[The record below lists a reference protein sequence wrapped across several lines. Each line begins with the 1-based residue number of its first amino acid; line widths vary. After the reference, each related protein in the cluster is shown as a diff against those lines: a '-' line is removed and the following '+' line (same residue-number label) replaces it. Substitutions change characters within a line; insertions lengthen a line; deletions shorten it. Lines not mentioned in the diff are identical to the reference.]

1 MSGTSEPFPQT
12 GLVIAEAGQQSPPGP
27 EVATRAA
34 RRPAEGPRTRARVAV
49 RIGLAGKAAELV
61 TLALLVTLVP
71 RLLGPHAY
79 GRFALALAIVTLGSL
94 SLSLAG
100 SAVMN
105 RFVPA
110 APPAERAAVAR
121 ALAVRLARVRGAQ
134 LAVVAAAA
142 AALAATMPH
151 RFPALLTGLVGLAL
165 VLDLGAALASQV
177 ALGLGRPAVWAFRYP
192 LQNALMVAAV
202 LGLFSVAGS
211 TGAVAGLAVASGLT
225 FVVASALVIPQLLAA
240 EGGAGPPRG
249 ALRFGA
255 LQALS
260 GIFGLIQQRGGV
272 IAVGLLGG
280 STVQQGYAGLA
291 VGVGLA
297 ATYVVWQAFVVQLPA
312 LVERWSTDPA
322 AAEEAAR
329 RLARDALIGAIAVA
343 AVGALSLDYVVP
355 VVFGESFRGAESAFR
370 PALALLP
377 LAPVAALAAQ
387 VSALWLRPAARVWTT
402 ATGLTTFV
410 GIAALAVPAWG
421 AAGATTALLGG
432 RRSRRLS
439 QCVSRCT
446 RTTFGRP
453 SAGWRKWASYSPG
466 TSPEPESTLPSSRGH
481 RSESTTLH
489 RCRTQLFATP
499 AAVSSGACCGAAT
512 SCT

>member
-1 MSGTSEPFPQT
+1 MNGASEQPFPQT
-12 GLVIAEAGQQSPPGP
+12 GVVIADAGQRSPPGL
-27 EVATRAA
+27 EVTARAS
-34 RRPAEGPRTRARVAV
+34 RRPAEGTRAPARVAV

-61 TLALLVTLVP
+61 TLAFLVTLVP

-79 GRFALALAIVTLGSL
+79 GQFALALAIVTLGSL

-100 SAVMN
+100 SALMI

-110 APPAERAAVAR
+110 AAPAERAAVAR

-134 LAVVAAAA
+134 LAVGAAAA
-142 AALAATMPH
+142 AALAATMPD

-165 VLDLGAALASQV
+165 VFDLAAALASQV

-192 LQNALMVAAV
+192 LQNALMLAAV
-202 LGLFSVAGS
+202 IGLFSVAGL

-225 FVVASALVIPQLLAA
+225 FVVAAALVTPELLAA
-240 EGGAGPPRG
+240 EGGAGVPRG

-260 GIFGLIQQRGGV
+260 GILALIQHRGGV
-272 IAVGLLGG
+272 IAVALLGG

-291 VGVGLA
+291 LGVGLA

-312 LVERWSTDPA
+312 LAERWSTDPA

-329 RLARDALIGAIAVA
+329 RLARDALVGTIAVA
-343 AVGALSLDYVVP
+343 AVAALSLDYVVP
-355 VVFGESFRGAESAFR
+355 IVFGESFRGAESAFR

-387 VSALWLRPAARVWTT
+387 VSVLWLRPAARVWTT
-402 ATGLTTFV
+402 AAGLAAFV
-410 GIAALAVPAWG
+410 GIAGLAVPAWG

-432 RRSRRLS
+432 TAVTVVASAFAFPTLVTARL
-439 QCVSRCT
+439 V
-446 RTTFGRP
+446 
-453 SAGWRKWASYSPG
+453 
-466 TSPEPESTLPSSRGH
+466 
-481 RSESTTLH
+481 
-489 RCRTQLFATP
+489 
-499 AAVSSGACCGAAT
+499 GAALAGAGIVLAVALGA
-512 SCT
+512 